1 MLLVFFTILY
11 RYHHSWTY
19 VDGSEDVPGVAHRN
33 FALTLLLSASHMN
46 EKAALLPFD
55 QMGILLSE

>member
-1 MLLVFFTILY
+1 MLLVFCTILH
-11 RYHHSWTY
+11 RYHHNYTY
-19 VDGSEDVPGVAHRN
+19 VDGSEDVPNVAEGD
-33 FALTLLLSASHMN
+33 FALALLLPSAHMN